1 MTKKKEAAE
10 DSALISIA
18 IETPATHYEILFGY
32 SSAQIETFVGEKLS
46 SKTLEKVLIDRK
58 VGSDKAILNIASSV
72 TSPQNFQEI
81 KPSGKLIEP
90 EKPSLTRY
98 IDLLKTPEKRE
109 PKNKIMLFSM
119 LSHFGTLVLFKS
131 QCTTTITAQQT
142 NFSSRTK
149 IMNLTFY
156 ISGLLSFFKDRR
168 IIENIEQMIQKIME
182 KKTIRLFTV
191 AEDKKEYN
199 RYKSLLDGS
208 LKSVLD
214 NEKISKALRDN
225 SVET

>member
-1 MTKKKEAAE
+1 
-10 DSALISIA
+10 
-18 IETPATHYEILFGY
+18 
-32 SSAQIETFVGEKLS
+32 
-46 SKTLEKVLIDRK
+46 
-58 VGSDKAILNIASSV
+58 
-72 TSPQNFQEI
+72 
-81 KPSGKLIEP
+81 
-90 EKPSLTRY
+90 
-98 IDLLKTPEKRE
+98 
-109 PKNKIMLFSM
+109 
-119 LSHFGTLVLFKS
+119 
-131 QCTTTITAQQT
+131 
-142 NFSSRTK
+142 
-149 IMNLTFY
+149 MNLTFY

-182 KKTIRLFTV
+182 KKTIRGWSV

>member
-1 MTKKKEAAE
+1 
-10 DSALISIA
+10 
-18 IETPATHYEILFGY
+18 
-32 SSAQIETFVGEKLS
+32 
-46 SKTLEKVLIDRK
+46 
-58 VGSDKAILNIASSV
+58 
-72 TSPQNFQEI
+72 
-81 KPSGKLIEP
+81 
-90 EKPSLTRY
+90 
-98 IDLLKTPEKRE
+98 
-109 PKNKIMLFSM
+109 
-119 LSHFGTLVLFKS
+119 
-131 QCTTTITAQQT
+131 
-142 NFSSRTK
+142 
-149 IMNLTFY
+149 MNLTFY